1 MLTLLTP
8 ELIGS
13 GAFSDVFK
21 VQRKSDGKEYALKKV
36 SSHSYHTDIPLDQVK
51 MSKLSAKEKDN
62 AINEVR
68 ILASVSHPN
77 IAGYKEAF
85 MEESTSTLCIV
96 MEFADGGDLQS
107 KINER
112 KRTNSHMKETEI
124 WSIFY

>member
-1 MLTLLTP
+1 MHDFTIQKKL
-8 ELIGS
+8 GS

-21 VQRKSDGKEYALKKV
+21 VQRKSDGKEYALKK
-36 SSHSYHTDIPLDQVK
+36 VK